1 MQNKRSKKLIIA
13 TAIICIIAVSVVTGW
28 LVRTN
33 AKSDKVSELLSLGDR
48 YLEALE
54 YEKALVAYNTAIQID
69 EKNVEAYIKLAD
81 TYTEIGAYD
90 TAVRVLKTAYSMTD
104 SSKIENYYEEYIDE
118 YEKLITESTKLK
130 KDDISVKY
138 EWKELFGDDSE
149 DVIKEAVKEYKKK
162 EVSEEQES
170 TEAENMEQESTEQQY
185 TEQQNMESQYTQ
197 QQDVEQK
204 TQSITESETK
214 ILSEEVFTEESIS
227 LIKRLAYA
235 FHMISYYTDFSKTE
249 ELYSDPAKMSA
260 FMGWYFGERGTHVGS
275 NSVNGIYYEIYLMNQ
290 DELNAEIEQL
300 FGKKFDMHKLSGLS
314 TYYGP
319 LYTYYENDDLYFNAS
334 GIGAEEWPEN
344 CEILQESNGRWKAD
358 VWIVD
363 IIGNGV
369 IASLYMEPADNENGF
384 MVTEFSQ
391 YVKPLE

>member
-1 MQNKRSKKLIIA
+1 
-13 TAIICIIAVSVVTGW
+13 
-28 LVRTN
+28 
-33 AKSDKVSELLSLGDR
+33 
-48 YLEALE
+48 
-54 YEKALVAYNTAIQID
+54 
-69 EKNVEAYIKLAD
+69 
-81 TYTEIGAYD
+81 
-90 TAVRVLKTAYSMTD
+90 MTD